1 MSREEE
7 KQLPVQITT
16 RVDADVAEML
26 AEIAQREKRS
36 MSAQM
41 ALILEQY
48 IMEQN
53 CKKAA

>member
-1 MSREEE
+1 MSRTEE

-16 RVDADVAEML
+16 RVDADIAEML

-36 MSAQM
+36 LSAQL
-41 ALILEQY
+41 ALIVEQY
-48 IMEQN
+48 IMERQ